1 MCISLAPGTVQTDA
15 HTASKEEEQTQAQTP
30 STAGPITTR
39 YRIQKLNRNGSFQS
53 ANLNLSHLKET
64 PSDTDPKKKK
74 KKRDDDP
81 DRKKKK
87 KDKKKKK
94 VRQPINNC
102 SVVFLRAELSSMQS
116 YEAICDL

>member
-1 MCISLAPGTVQTDA
+1 MFLSFFFPATRTVQTDA

-30 STAGPITTR
+30 STTGPTTTR
-39 YRIQKLNRNGSFQS
+39 YRINYTYALTQRNVKCFQ
-53 ANLNLSHLKET
+53 ATDPPLFDVTET
-64 PSDTDPKKKK
+64 PSDSDPKKKK

-94 VRQPINNC
+94 VGKYICQNHSN
-102 SVVFLRAELSSMQS
+102 SQS
-116 YEAICDL
+116 